1 MTQTTARRAA
11 PRFLIPS
18 LLGIMIFVV
27 PIPDGEGSITI
38 PVAWLAGATE
48 AGLGD
53 ALAWLTVGVMALSVI
68 GTAAFRAL
76 PEHVRERPLVRAL
89 FSTTPVWFA
98 LRILGLIFGL
108 LTVLQ
113 VGPEWLWHEDTG
125 GLIFG
130 LAAFMVTVFFFAG
143 FLLPLLLNFGL
154 LEFAGVMLTKVM
166 RPLFTVP
173 GRSSIDSLASWLGDA
188 TIGVLMTNQQYVQGY
203 YTKRE
208 AAVLGTTFNVVSLTF
223 TIVIMGYLSL
233 QHMFAPFYATIVVA
247 GLAAAVIMPRI
258 PPLSRFSDS
267 YADWIPQGGTEAAVA
282 AEHQTAVDSDA
293 GQTDAGHADAAQ
305 TAATGA
311 EATADVAADSAAR
324 SSAQP
329 APRMIR
335 RAWDSALERAAT
347 SRPSDIARRGGSNVL
362 EMWIGI
368 IPIIMAVGTVAVL
381 IAEHTPLFSWLG
393 APFVPVLELMGVPE
407 AAAASETLFIGF
419 ADMLLPALI
428 GTGIEA
434 EMTRFIIGCLS
445 VTQLIFMS
453 EVGGLLLA
461 SKIPVRFHHLVAIFL
476 LRTLITLPI
485 IIGLAHLFY

>member
-1 MTQTTARRAA
+1 MTQTSTQRAV
-11 PRFLIPS
+11 PWFLIPS
-18 LLGIMIFVV
+18 LLGLMIFVV
-27 PIPDGEGSITI
+27 PVPDGEGSITI
-38 PVAWLAGATE
+38 PVAFLAGAAQDGL
-48 AGLGD
+48 AG
-53 ALAWLTVGVMALSVI
+53 ALPWLTVGLMAVSVV
-68 GTAAFRAL
+68 GTLAYRTF
-76 PEHVRERPLVRAL
+76 PETWKERHLVRAL
-89 FSTTPVWFA
+89 FSTTPVWFG
-98 LRILGLIFGL
+98 LRVLGLVFGL
-108 LTVLQ
+108 MTVLQ
-113 VGPEWLWHEDTG
+113 LGPEWLWGEDTG
-125 GLIFG
+125 DLIFG
-130 LAAFMVTVFFFAG
+130 LAAVMVTVFFFAG

-154 LEFAGVMLTKVM
+154 LEFAGVLLNKVM

-247 GLAAAVIMPRI
+247 GLAAAMIMPRI

-267 YADWIPQGGTEAAVA
+267 YADWVPAQGTEAQDHA
-282 AEHQTAVDSDA
+282 AHD
-293 GQTDAGHADAAQ
+293 ADAAG
-305 TAATGA
+305 AAVGGRA
-311 EATADVAADSAAR
+311 HVL
-324 SSAQP
+324 
-329 APRMIR
+329 R
-335 RAWDSALERAAT
+335 RAWDSALERSSTA
-347 SRPSDIARRGGSNVL
+347 RIGDIGRRGASNVL
-362 EMWIGI
+362 EMWVGI

-393 APFVPVLELMGVPE
+393 APFVPVLELLGVPE

-419 ADMLLPALI
+419 ADMLLPAVI
-428 GTGIEA
+428 GAGIEA

-461 SKIPVRFHHLVAIFL
+461 SKIPVRLHHLVMIFL